1 MAAENESNVFVV
13 KKAPRKQKC
22 YLPNYEYLLIGAVF
36 PYKLSEVH
44 KTLNG
49 QEWKKNSQVWSHES
63 HRFENWLFVC
73 TQITNVRK

>member
-49 QEWKKNSQVWSHES
+49 QE
-63 HRFENWLFVC
+63 
-73 TQITNVRK
+73 